1 MHNSSVG
8 VAMKQGCIIVA
19 GIGPGNQET
28 LTPEV
33 RNAIMTADAV
43 VGYSGYIRLIDEWIP
58 KSVERYASGMTH
70 EKKRAEQAFSLARQ
84 GKTVVVVSSGDA
96 GIYGMAPLLLEMHA
110 KEDYG
115 DIGLSVLPGISA
127 FQVAAARLGAPVS
140 HDFCVISLSDLMTP
154 WTVIERR
161 IRAAASAD
169 FVTAVY
175 NPASRERFWQI
186 HRLKELFLDGR
197 ASSTPVGI
205 ARNAGRPDESIVR
218 TTLGAFDP
226 GTLDMFSVMLIG
238 NASTFLD
245 GDRIITPRGYF
256 RKEAAGGKGRPGQSI
271 MIESF
276 RTISGLLKR
285 DDHPCD
291 KRWALIHTIHTTAD
305 FEFEDLFRST
315 PGAVATWH
323 RKLTS
328 GGAAIVTDVTM
339 VQSGLRKAALERY
352 GISVHCYL
360 SDPRVPE
367 MAAAQG
373 ITRTQAGIRLAAE
386 EHPDALFVIGN
397 APTALMELADLL
409 HRTDFSPMGVIGA
422 PVGFVNVVEAKYRL
436 KAACR
441 LTPYVVID
449 GRKGGSSV
457 AATIVNAALSL
468 DDAKSMKPGRDV

>member
-1 MHNSSVG
+1 
-8 VAMKQGCIIVA
+8 MKKGRIIVA
-19 GIGPGNQET
+19 GIGPGNEGM

-33 RNAIMTADAV
+33 RQALMTADAV
-43 VGYSGYIRLIDEWIP
+43 VGYTGYMSQIEEWIP
-58 KSVERYASGMTH
+58 DGVERCSSGMTQ
-70 EKKRAEQAFSLARQ
+70 EKKRAELAFSLAAEGR
-84 GKTVVVVSSGDA
+84 TVVVVSSGEA
-96 GIYGMAPLLLEMHA
+96 GIYGMAPLIFEMHA
-110 KEDYG
+110 KEDVAG
-115 DIGLSVLPGISA
+115 IELSVLPGISA

-154 WTVIERR
+154 WNVIERR
-161 IRAAASAD
+161 IRAAAEAD

-175 NPASRERFWQI
+175 NPASRDRYWQI
-186 HRLKELFLDGR
+186 HRLKELFLKLR
-197 ASSTPVGI
+197 SPSTPVGTV
-205 ARNAGRPDESIVR
+205 RNAGRKGETVLH

-226 GTLDMFSVMLIG
+226 DMLDMFSVMLIG
-238 NASTFLD
+238 NSSTFFR
-245 GDRIITPRGYF
+245 GERMITPRGYF
-256 RKEAAGGKGRPGQSI
+256 RDEINSAAKIGQSI

-276 RTISGLLKR
+276 RTISGMLKK
-285 DDHPCD
+285 DDHPFD

-305 FEFEDLFRST
+305 FEFEDIFRAT
-315 PGAVATWH
+315 PDAIATWH

-360 SDPRVPE
+360 SDSRVRE
-367 MAAAQG
+367 MAASKG
-373 ITRTQAGIRLAAE
+373 ITRTQAGIRLAVE

-397 APTALMELADLL
+397 APTALMELADIL
-409 HRTDFSPMGVIGA
+409 HRAPFTPMGVIGA
-422 PVGFVNVVEAKYRL
+422 PVGFVNVVESKLRL

-441 LTPYVVID
+441 LTPYVVIE

-468 DDAKSMKPGRDV
+468 DDAEAMKPGRDV